1 MVSAITRFLQNSLLV
16 LWCYDKLQF
25 ANFNACIEMKLLE
38 KSSLVGCW
46 YDNASLKEAKPNKCY
61 QQPMK
66 PEKQHLKPSTHH
78 SQFEILLSA
87 IMLVA
92 FLPLFFLA
100 LFPPIVF
107 PDPSSPSAA
116 PSSSFSSSLPGLST
130 IATSHPASSKGSQG

>member
-1 MVSAITRFLQNSLLV
+1 MGYSICSILRHQYHIRMHHHHNGERDNAILTELATGVMVLRQTTIRNLQCLYRNEIIT
-16 LWCYDKLQF
+16 
-25 ANFNACIEMKLLE
+25 E

-46 YDNASLKEAKPNKCY
+46 YDNTSLKEAKPNKCY

-66 PEKQHLKPSTHH
+66 LEKQHLKPSTHH

-100 LFPPIVF
+100 LFPPMVF

-116 PSSSFSSSLPGLST
+116 PVC
-130 IATSHPASSKGSQG
+130 